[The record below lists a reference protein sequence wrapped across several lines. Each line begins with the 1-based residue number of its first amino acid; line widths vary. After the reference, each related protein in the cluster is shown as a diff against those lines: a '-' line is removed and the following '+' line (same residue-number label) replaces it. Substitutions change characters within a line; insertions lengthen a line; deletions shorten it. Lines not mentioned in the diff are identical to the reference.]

1 MDIIN
6 TIIAK
11 IDSRFFPNIEVFIFV
26 ITDGIYYNNIKKKW
40 NIYYI
45 MKFIRS
51 VQLIS
56 VASAIRPR
64 LTNNKVLCRDCKHFI
79 ANDWECGK
87 FGETNIITG
96 KESFDT
102 ARSAR
107 SDEKKCG
114 EKAIMFEENRI
125 KFITVPYYW
134 LKDYWPI
141 TISVGF
147 CTVYFFMLYE
157 LIAR

>member
-1 MDIIN
+1 
-6 TIIAK
+6 
-11 IDSRFFPNIEVFIFV
+11 
-26 ITDGIYYNNIKKKW
+26 
-40 NIYYI
+40 
-45 MKFIRS
+45 MKFINS
-51 VQLIS
+51 IQLIS
-56 VASAIRPR
+56 VASVIRPR

-79 ANDWECGK
+79 AKDWECGK

-96 KESFDT
+96 KESFDS

-134 LKDYWPI
+134 LKGHWPI
-141 TISVGF
+141 VISFGF
-147 CTVYFFMLYE
+147 CTVYFFKLFE